1 MRPVRV
7 RQGRLGAS
15 KGGAVKSFAE
25 HLADV
30 QAERE
35 RLIHTVVKALEYQ
48 LLNQDSVAG
57 INERRVAEGIV
68 AMLEKEGLA

>member
-1 MRPVRV
+1 M
-7 RQGRLGAS
+7 A
-15 KGGAVKSFAE
+15 SFAE

-35 RLIHTVVKALEYQ
+35 RLIHTVEKALEYQ
-48 LLNQDSVAG
+48 LLNQESVAG
-57 INERRVAEGIV
+57 INERKVAEGIV